1 MHAAML
7 FVCVYAR
14 VCVRACM
21 CVCVCVCVSVC
32 VCVYTTYIHC
42 TKCLVHVRGHVYW
55 QLRERELN
63 HSNRVITTFNTEEDS
78 LQTKNNVFNT
88 IFTSTVKSEGST
100 LRPRLM
106 VTVVHM
112 LEWCLVCV

>member
-1 MHAAML
+1 MQCCL
-7 FVCVYAR
+7 RVCTY
-14 VCVRACM
+14 VCVRACVRVR
-21 CVCVCVCVSVC
+21 VCVC

-42 TKCLVHVRGHVYW
+42 IKCLVHARGHVYW
-55 QLRERELN
+55 QLSERAESLN
-63 HSNRVITTFNTEEDS
+63 SRVITTFNTEEGS
-78 LQTKNNVFNT
+78 MQTKNNVFNT

-100 LRPRLM
+100 LCPRLM